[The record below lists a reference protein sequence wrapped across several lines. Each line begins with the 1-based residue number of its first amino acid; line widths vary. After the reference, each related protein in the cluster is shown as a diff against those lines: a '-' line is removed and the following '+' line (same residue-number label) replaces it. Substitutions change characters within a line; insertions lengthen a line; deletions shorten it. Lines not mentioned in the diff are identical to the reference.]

1 MCPNALVSFALFV
14 SYVSRAGIKTVV
26 VLHFKVFIGLIQG
39 AIFPYW
45 FSAMKM
51 NSVWSASLKMV
62 KEVGRQFNTMLPAL
76 SLLLFTIVYLMV
88 L

>member
-1 MCPNALVSFALFV
+1 MQRIMIMMTCPKALDSFALFG

-51 NSVWSASLKMV
+51 NSV
-62 KEVGRQFNTMLPAL
+62 
-76 SLLLFTIVYLMV
+76 
-88 L
+88 